1 MKKTIPFLIAAAIS
15 TLFIACEAL
24 PEGPDSIWNP
34 LDPANPNYAAPEP
47 DDVTGPQNG
56 ETISSNSTTF
66 NWSGPAGMN
75 YRHRVDDRAWSV
87 YTTITGASVYNLDD
101 GDHVFYL
108 QARNEAG
115 SEGPI
120 NEYRF
125 RVDAIQT
132 PALYLYPQYAEI
144 TAGGSF
150 TLDLYLEIADSAAAL
165 SSIITY
171 NSSQLTCTAA
181 SIPSVNFFSAAG
193 GQLIEFIDYQSTPG
207 EVVLDVA
214 HVSGN
219 PRQSNGTGVVLQLT
233 FQHTG
238 GSASSIEVAGSSQ
251 LRDADN
257 RDVALSQFVGSQVQL
272 IGSGKN

>member
-47 DDVTGPQNG
+47 DDVSGPQNG

-125 RVDAIQT
+125 RVDAIQA

-193 GQLIEFIDYQSTPG
+193 GQLIEFIDYQTYT
-207 EVVLDVA
+207 
-214 HVSGN
+214 
-219 PRQSNGTGVVLQLT
+219 R
-233 FQHTG
+233 
-238 GSASSIEVAGSSQ
+238 
-251 LRDADN
+251 
-257 RDVALSQFVGSQVQL
+257 
-272 IGSGKN
+272 GSGIGCGPCEWQSAPEQWHGRGLAAHISAYRRQRLVH